1 MHTREGQVRCTVQDP
16 EAPPGAEPK
25 EVLRLGKNNYFGE
38 KALLMNKKRGANVI
52 AANDV
57 KLLSI
62 SRSAFE
68 EVLGPL
74 SEIIEKD
81 REKREK
87 RGTLR
92 RTNHNV
98 NAVKNIVVSGY
109 FFVMATYSV
118 AALPRFLL

>member
-1 MHTREGQVRCTVQDP
+1 
-16 EAPPGAEPK
+16 
-25 EVLRLGKNNYFGE
+25 
-38 KALLMNKKRGANVI
+38 MNKKRGANVI
-52 AANDV
+52 AVNDV

-92 RTNHNV
+92 RTKHNV